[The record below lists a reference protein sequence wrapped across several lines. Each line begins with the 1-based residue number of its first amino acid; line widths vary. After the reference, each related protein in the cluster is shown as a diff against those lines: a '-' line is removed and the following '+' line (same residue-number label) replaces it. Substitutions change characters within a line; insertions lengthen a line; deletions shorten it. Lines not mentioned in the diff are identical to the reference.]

1 MSKPELKDQLK
12 SLESYFNDVPLVLDP
27 CKMCLNYDEEKGYK
41 EKLMRIPE
49 FSEWLRK
56 RGSLLNGSI

>member
-27 CKMCLNYDEEKGYK
+27 CKMCKNYDEEKGYK
-41 EKLMRIPE
+41 VKC
-49 FSEWLRK
+49 SACCYWY
-56 RGSLLNGSI
+56 GSNFEVKA